1 MLSQSLFK
9 DFDVWSAYVVVLLNQ
24 SASFRKVF
32 VSSNLDEQAKICQ
45 SKCRS
50 SCNTG
55 VIIDVNSV
63 ASFCDQ
69 VIEMLS
75 TME

>member
-9 DFDVWSAYVVVLLNQ
+9 DFHIGSAYIVVLLNQ

-32 VSSNLDEQAKICQ
+32 VSSNLDEEAKICQ

-63 ASFCDQ
+63 ASFCDH
-69 VIEMLS
+69 VVEMLS